1 MEEEAVRWSIKVS
14 KDTDLTL
21 RTFLG
26 AQGMK
31 KGDLSKFI
39 EEAVRRRVLQCTI
52 QDIRA
57 RNADADPDE
66 IQRIVDEA
74 VSEVRAERR
83 TRETL
88 RALSCSDEPLGRFL
102 SEPVFRRSRGGAEG
116 RDLQPNRK
124 PNVADP
130 RSTR

>member
-1 MEEEAVRWSIKVS
+1 MKEEAVRWNLKVS

-26 AQGMK
+26 AQGAK

-39 EEAVRRRVLQCTI
+39 EEAVRWHVFHRTV

-74 VSEVRAERR
+74 VQEVRADKR
-83 TRETL
+83 TKGKAD
-88 RALSCSDEPLGRFL
+88 RA
-102 SEPVFRRSRGGAEG
+102 
-116 RDLQPNRK
+116 
-124 PNVADP
+124 
-130 RSTR
+130 

>member
-1 MEEEAVRWSIKVS
+1 MEEQAVRWSIKVS

-21 RTFLG
+21 RTYLG
-26 AQGMK
+26 SHGMK

-39 EEAVRRRVLQCTI
+39 EDAVRRRVLQCTV

-57 RNADADPDE
+57 RNADTDPDE

-83 TRETL
+83 TRET
-88 RALSCSDEPLGRFL
+88 
-102 SEPVFRRSRGGAEG
+102 
-116 RDLQPNRK
+116 
-124 PNVADP
+124 ADKA
-130 RSTR
+130 